1 MPEYS
6 NSIIY
11 VIMDKSTTQCYI
23 GSTVKSLA
31 KRMYYHQTAL
41 RSYNR
46 WVANGKNGKKPSNYC
61 SSITILQRNN
71 YVEYELERFPC
82 KTKKESVA
90 LEGQYINLYKS
101 EIGTLCINKLREG
114 VNVNDNRQAYN
125 RQYNNDN
132 KNKVKA
138 YYLGNREHALAYQIA
153 YNKRPYTCPDCNKLL
168 TLGAKQSHWRKCDA
182 RKLRLPQEQATTESP
197 TILVPFTNKQPLF
210 VNSEHSVMSSVG
222 LALA

>member
-1 MPEYS
+1 MPNYS

-23 GSTVKSLA
+23 GSTVRSLA

-61 SSITILQRNN
+61 SAITILQRNN

-82 KTKKESVA
+82 KTKKELVA
-90 LEGQYINLYKS
+90 REGKYIDLYKR

-114 VNVNDNRQAYN
+114 INVKDNRQAYN
-125 RQYNNDN
+125 KQYNNS
-132 KNKVKA
+132 
-138 YYLGNREHALAYQIA
+138 GS
-153 YNKRPYTCPDCNKLL
+153 YTCPDCDRTIGHSSKYYHMR
-168 TLGAKQSHWRKCDA
+168 TCKVREA
-182 RKLRLPQEQATTESP
+182 RLQQEQATTELP
-197 TILVPFTNKQPLF
+197 TTIVPHTTHLPYTNSALWNK
-210 VNSEHSVMSSVG
+210 VIHSY
-222 LALA
+222 LL